1 MVRPFDVKDISEYIN
16 KTAPKPSE
24 EYSCSPNGWMY
35 KKDVQGVIPRE
46 VTKVF
51 NQRKEWKNKMLAAT
65 RNLEHIESI
74 LNDRES

>member
-46 VTKVF
+46 VAKVF
-51 NQRKEWKNKMLAAT
+51 NQRKEWKNKMLTAT
-65 RNLEHIESI
+65 RNLEQIESI